1 MDILFHK
8 IIDFYFGA
16 LVRLGLMKPTWG
28 ARETYIWGT
37 TKNFRALVHGCT
49 GKWFWGELT
58 STAII

>member
-16 LVRLGLMKPTWG
+16 LIPLGLVKPTWG

-37 TKNFRALVHGCT
+37 TKKFRALVHGVY
-49 GKWFWGELT
+49 W
-58 STAII
+58 